1 MYDFFSS
8 SEIDAKTNSNTMFL
22 FAWISNAN
30 EFAIFVIRTDS
41 YFDKFQYCTRK
52 AITESDFH

>member
-1 MYDFFSS
+1 MIFFPRRKSMRNK
-8 SEIDAKTNSNTMFL
+8 IQIQYMFL

-41 YFDKFQYCTRK
+41 YFDKF
-52 AITESDFH
+52 

>member
-1 MYDFFSS
+1 
-8 SEIDAKTNSNTMFL
+8 MFL

-30 EFAIFVIRTDS
+30 EFAIFVIRTDL
-41 YFDKFQYCTRK
+41 YFDEFQYCTRK

>member
-1 MYDFFSS
+1 MRRKIQIQY
-8 SEIDAKTNSNTMFL
+8 MFL

>member
-8 SEIDAKTNSNTMFL
+8 SEIDAKKDSNTMFL
-22 FAWISNAN
+22 FAN

-41 YFDKFQYCTRK
+41 YFDKF
-52 AITESDFH
+52 

>member
-8 SEIDAKTNSNTMFL
+8 SEIDAKKDSNTMFL

-30 EFAIFVIRTDS
+30 EFAIFVIRTYS
-41 YFDKFQYCTRK
+41 YFDKF
-52 AITESDFH
+52 